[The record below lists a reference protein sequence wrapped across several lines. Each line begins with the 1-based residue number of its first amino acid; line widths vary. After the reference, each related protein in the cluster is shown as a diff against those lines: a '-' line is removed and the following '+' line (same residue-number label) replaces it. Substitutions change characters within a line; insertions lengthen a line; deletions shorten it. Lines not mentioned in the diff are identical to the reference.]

1 MLKLALLDI
10 GSNSIHM
17 ILTEIQPDFSYKV
30 LDRFKDVTRMGEETF
45 KSGQLSPTALAK
57 GTEVVKNLAT
67 LARNR
72 GFTRIEAVAT
82 SAVREAANGGQFIE
96 AIEQQSGIRVRVV
109 TGQEEARLIYLGV
122 RQSMDFGDRNVLI
135 ADVGGGSVELIVG
148 NRNKLLHSAS
158 LKLGAIR
165 LKDLYLKSDT
175 APTSGRLER
184 LEEAVEAQLKA
195 ALPRFK
201 KVGFDEFVGTSG
213 MIGNLAEIMHLH
225 KTDRPIPQL
234 NLARF
239 SFKDVVAVEKLLVKT
254 PLKQRHEIPGVD
266 PKRADVLVPAIM
278 VLRLLMERL
287 DIAEL
292 TISDKAIREG
302 LLHDFI
308 ERHREGIRAEQE
320 IPNVR
325 RRDVLRLAR
334 KCQYDPV
341 HTHHV
346 AKLCLQIFDQTVPAH
361 KLGEREREWLEY
373 AAILHDIGYLINS
386 RQHHKHSYYLI
397 KNCDLAGFTA
407 GEIELIA
414 NIARYH
420 RKAIPEDDHRTL
432 KDLPPDLRNT
442 LTVLGGVLRVGD
454 ALDRSHFG
462 VVQSVRCGV
471 TPDAVDISLIT
482 TDEAA
487 LELWAARER
496 TDLLSQGLKRTIRFT
511 KTAAHEELEA

>member
-1 MLKLALLDI
+1 MLTLALLDI

-17 ILTEIQPDFSYKV
+17 ILTEIQPDFSCKI
-30 LDRFKDVTRMGEETF
+30 LDRFKDVTRLGEETF
-45 KSGQLSPTALAK
+45 KSGHLSPGALAK
-57 GTEVVKNLAT
+57 GTAVVKSFVT

-82 SAVREAANGGQFIE
+82 SAVREASNGGEFIE
-96 AIEQQSGIRVRVV
+96 AIGRQTGVRIRVV

-122 RQSMDFGDRNVLI
+122 RQSMDFSDRNVLI

-148 NRNKLLHSAS
+148 NRNKLLHAAS

-165 LKDLYLKSDT
+165 LKDLYLRQDT
-175 APTSGRLER
+175 PSAGRLER
-184 LEEAVEAQLKA
+184 LEEAVEAQLRT

-201 KVGFDEFVGTSG
+201 KVGFDELVGTSG
-213 MIGNLAEIMHLH
+213 MIGNLAEIMHNQ
-225 KTDRPIPQL
+225 KTGRPIPQI

-239 SFKDVVAVEKLLVKT
+239 SYKDVVAAEKLLLKT
-254 PLKQRHEIPGVD
+254 PLKHRAEIPGVD
-266 PKRADVLVPAIM
+266 PKRVDVLVPAVI
-278 VLRLLMERL
+278 VLRVLMERL

-292 TISDKAIREG
+292 TVSDKAIREG
-302 LLHDFI
+302 LLYDFI
-308 ERHREGIRAEQE
+308 ERHREGIQAEQE
-320 IPNVR
+320 IPNIR
-325 RRDVLRLAR
+325 RRDVLRVAR

-346 AKLCLQIFDQTVPAH
+346 AKLCLQIFDQTASVH

-373 AAILHDIGYLINS
+373 AAILHDVGYLINI

-397 KNCDLAGFTA
+397 KNCDLVGFTA
-407 GEIELIA
+407 DEIELIA

-432 KDLPPDLRNT
+432 KDLPDDLRDT
-442 LTVLGGVLRVGD
+442 LTVLGGILRVGD

-462 VVQSVRCGV
+462 VVRSVQCMM
-471 TPDAVDISLIT
+471 TSAAMDIGLTT

-487 LELWAARER
+487 LEIWAARER
-496 TDLLSQGLKRTIRFT
+496 MDLLAQGLKRTIRFT
-511 KTAAHEELEA
+511 KTAAPEESEA

>member
-1 MLKLALLDI
+1 MLTLALLDI

-17 ILTEIQPDFSYKV
+17 ILTEIQPDFSYKI
-30 LDRFKDVTRMGEETF
+30 LDRFKDVTRLGEETF
-45 KSGQLSPTALAK
+45 KSGHLSPGALAK
-57 GTEVVKNLAT
+57 GTEVVKNFVT

-82 SAVREAANGGQFIE
+82 SAVREASNGGEFIE
-96 AIEQQSGIRVRVV
+96 AIGRQTGVRIRVV

-148 NRNKLLHSAS
+148 NRNKLLHATS

-165 LKDLYLKSDT
+165 LKDLYLRQDT
-175 APTSGRLER
+175 PSAGRLER
-184 LEEAVEAQLKA
+184 LEEAVEAQLRT

-201 KVGFDEFVGTSG
+201 KVGFDELVGTSG
-213 MIGNLAEIMHLH
+213 MIGNLAEIMHNQ
-225 KTDRPIPQL
+225 KTGRPIPQI

-239 SFKDVVAVEKLLVKT
+239 SYKDVVAAEKLLLKT
-254 PLKQRHEIPGVD
+254 PLKHRAEIPGVD
-266 PKRADVLVPAIM
+266 PKRVDVLVPAVI
-278 VLRLLMERL
+278 VLRVLMERL

-292 TISDKAIREG
+292 TVSDKAIREG
-302 LLHDFI
+302 LLYDFI
-308 ERHREGIRAEQE
+308 ERHREGIQAEQE

-325 RRDVLRLAR
+325 RRDVLRVAR

-346 AKLCLQIFDQTVPAH
+346 AKLCLQIFDQTASVH

-373 AAILHDIGYLINS
+373 AAILHDVGYLINI

-397 KNCDLAGFTA
+397 KNCDLVGFTA
-407 GEIELIA
+407 DEIELIA

-432 KDLPPDLRNT
+432 KDLPDDLRDT
-442 LTVLGGVLRVGD
+442 LTVLGGILRVGD

-462 VVQSVRCGV
+462 VVRSVQCMM
-471 TPDAVDISLIT
+471 TSAAMDIGLT
-482 TDEAA
+482 ATDEAA
-487 LELWAARER
+487 LEIWAARER
-496 TDLLSQGLKRTIRFT
+496 MDLLAQGLKRTIRFT
-511 KTAAHEELEA
+511 KTAAPEESEA

>member
-1 MLKLALLDI
+1 MLKLAILDI

-17 ILTEIQPDFSYKV
+17 ILTEIQPDFSYKI
-30 LDRFKDVTRMGEETF
+30 LDRFKDVTRLGEETF
-45 KSGQLSPTALAK
+45 KSGQFSPDVLAK
-57 GTEVVKNLAT
+57 GIDVVRNLAT
-67 LARNR
+67 LTRNR

-82 SAVREAANGGQFIE
+82 SAVREASNGGQFIE
-96 AIEQQSGIRVRVV
+96 AIQQQTGIRVRVV

-148 NRNKLLHSAS
+148 NRNKLLHAAS

-165 LKDLYLKSDT
+165 LKDLYLRQD
-175 APTSGRLER
+175 APSGGRLER
-184 LEEAVEAQLKA
+184 LKEAVETQLKT

-201 KVGFDEFVGTSG
+201 KVGFDDFVGTSG

-225 KTDRPIPQL
+225 KTGRPIPQL

-239 SFKDVVAVEKLLVKT
+239 SFKDVTAAEKLLVKT
-254 PLKQRHEIPGVD
+254 PLKQRHQIPGVD
-266 PKRADVLVPAIM
+266 PKRADVLVPAII
-278 VLRLLMERL
+278 VLRTLMERL
-287 DIAEL
+287 DISEL
-292 TISDKAIREG
+292 TVSDKAIREG

-308 ERHREGIRAEQE
+308 ERHREGIQAEQE
-320 IPNVR
+320 IPNIR

-346 AKLCLQIFDQTVPAH
+346 ARLCLQIFDQTASAH
-361 KLGEREREWLEY
+361 KRGGREREWLEY
-373 AAILHDIGYLINS
+373 AAILHDVGYLINS

-397 KNCDLAGFTA
+397 KNCDLVGFTA
-407 GEIELIA
+407 DEIELIA

-432 KDLPPDLRNT
+432 KDLSPDLRDT
-442 LTVLGGVLRVGD
+442 LTVLGGILRVGD

-462 VVQSVRCGV
+462 VVQSIHCAVSS
-471 TPDAVDISLIT
+471 DAVDIGLIA

-487 LELWAARER
+487 LEIWAARER

-511 KTAAHEELEA
+511 KTAAPEEPDA

>member
-1 MLKLALLDI
+1 MLTLALLDI

-30 LDRFKDVTRMGEETF
+30 LDRFKDVTRLGEETF
-45 KSGQLSPTALAK
+45 KSGQFSPATLAK
-57 GTEVVKNLAT
+57 GTEVVKNFVT

-82 SAVREAANGGQFIE
+82 SAVREASNGGEFIE
-96 AIEQQSGIRVRVV
+96 AIGSQTGVRIRVV

-148 NRNKLLHSAS
+148 NRNKLLHAAS

-165 LKDLYLKSDT
+165 LKDLYLRQDT
-175 APTSGRLER
+175 PSAGRLER
-184 LEEAVEAQLKA
+184 LEEAVEAQLRT

-201 KVGFDEFVGTSG
+201 KVGFDELVGTSG
-213 MIGNLAEIMHLH
+213 MIGNLAEIMHNQ
-225 KTDRPIPQL
+225 KTGRPIPQI

-239 SFKDVVAVEKLLVKT
+239 SYKDVVAAEKLLLKT
-254 PLKQRHEIPGVD
+254 PLKHRAEIPGVD
-266 PKRADVLVPAIM
+266 PKRVDVLVPAVI
-278 VLRLLMERL
+278 VLRVLMERL

-292 TISDKAIREG
+292 TVSDKAIREG
-302 LLHDFI
+302 LLYDFI
-308 ERHREGIRAEQE
+308 ERHREGIQAEQE

-325 RRDVLRLAR
+325 RRDVLRVAR

-346 AKLCLQIFDQTVPAH
+346 AKLCLQIFDQTATVH

-373 AAILHDIGYLINS
+373 AAILHDVGYLINI

-397 KNCDLAGFTA
+397 KNCDLVGFTA
-407 GEIELIA
+407 DEIELIA

-432 KDLPPDLRNT
+432 KDLPDDLRDT
-442 LTVLGGVLRVGD
+442 LTVLGGILRVGD

-462 VVQSVRCGV
+462 VVRSVQCVV
-471 TPDAVDISLIT
+471 TSAAVDIGLT
-482 TDEAA
+482 ATDEAA
-487 LELWAARER
+487 LEIWAARER
-496 TDLLSQGLKRTIRFT
+496 TDLLAQGLKRTIRFT
-511 KTAAHEELEA
+511 KTAAPEESEA

>member
-1 MLKLALLDI
+1 
-10 GSNSIHM
+10 
-17 ILTEIQPDFSYKV
+17 V
-30 LDRFKDVTRMGEETF
+30 R
-45 KSGQLSPTALAK
+45 
-57 GTEVVKNLAT
+57 NLAT
-67 LARNR
+67 LTRNR

-82 SAVREAANGGQFIE
+82 SAVREASNGGQFIE
-96 AIEQQSGIRVRVV
+96 AIQQQTGIRVRVV

-148 NRNKLLHSAS
+148 NRNKLLHAAS

-165 LKDLYLKSDT
+165 LKDLYLRQD
-175 APTSGRLER
+175 APSGGRLER
-184 LEEAVEAQLKA
+184 LKEAVETQLKA

-201 KVGFDEFVGTSG
+201 KVGFDDFVGTSG

-225 KTDRPIPQL
+225 KTGRPIPQL

-239 SFKDVVAVEKLLVKT
+239 SFKDVTAAEKLLVKT

-266 PKRADVLVPAIM
+266 PKRADVLVPAII
-278 VLRLLMERL
+278 VLRTLMERL
-287 DIAEL
+287 DISEL
-292 TISDKAIREG
+292 TVSDKAIREG

-308 ERHREGIRAEQE
+308 ERHREGIQAEQE
-320 IPNVR
+320 IPNIR

-346 AKLCLQIFDQTVPAH
+346 ARLCLQIFDQTASAH
-361 KLGEREREWLEY
+361 KRGEREREWLEY
-373 AAILHDIGYLINS
+373 AAILHDVGYLINS

-397 KNCDLAGFTA
+397 KNCDLVGFTA
-407 GEIELIA
+407 DEIELIA

-432 KDLPPDLRNT
+432 KDLSPDLRDT
-442 LTVLGGVLRVGD
+442 LTVLGGILRVGD

-462 VVQSVRCGV
+462 VVQSIHCAVSS
-471 TPDAVDISLIT
+471 DAVDIGLIA

-487 LELWAARER
+487 LEIWAARER

-511 KTAAHEELEA
+511 KTAAPEEPDA

>member
-1 MLKLALLDI
+1 MLKLAILDI

-17 ILTEIQPDFSYKV
+17 ILTEIQPDFSYKI
-30 LDRFKDVTRMGEETF
+30 LDRFKDVTRLGEETF
-45 KSGQLSPTALAK
+45 KSGHFSPDVLAK
-57 GTEVVKNLAT
+57 GIDVVRNLAT
-67 LARNR
+67 LTRNR

-82 SAVREAANGGQFIE
+82 SAVREASNGGQFIE
-96 AIEQQSGIRVRVV
+96 AIQQQTGIRVRVV

-135 ADVGGGSVELIVG
+135 TDVGGGSVELIVG
-148 NRNKLLHSAS
+148 NRNKLLHAAS

-165 LKDLYLKSDT
+165 LKDLYLRQD
-175 APTSGRLER
+175 APSGGRLER
-184 LEEAVEAQLKA
+184 LKEAVETQLKA

-201 KVGFDEFVGTSG
+201 KVGFDDFVGTSG

-225 KTDRPIPQL
+225 KTGRPIPQL

-239 SFKDVVAVEKLLVKT
+239 SFKDVTAAEKLLVKT

-266 PKRADVLVPAIM
+266 PKRADVLVPAII
-278 VLRLLMERL
+278 VLRTLMERL
-287 DIAEL
+287 DISEL
-292 TISDKAIREG
+292 TVSDKAIREG

-308 ERHREGIRAEQE
+308 ERHREGIQAEQE
-320 IPNVR
+320 IPNIR

-346 AKLCLQIFDQTVPAH
+346 ARLCLQIFDQTASAH
-361 KLGEREREWLEY
+361 KRGEREREWLEY
-373 AAILHDIGYLINS
+373 AAILHDVGYLINS

-397 KNCDLAGFTA
+397 KNCDLVGFTA
-407 GEIELIA
+407 DEIELIA

-432 KDLPPDLRNT
+432 KDLSPDLRDT
-442 LTVLGGVLRVGD
+442 LTVLGGILRVGD

-462 VVQSVRCGV
+462 VVQSIHCAVSS
-471 TPDAVDISLIT
+471 DAVDIGLIA

-487 LELWAARER
+487 LEIWAARER

-511 KTAAHEELEA
+511 KTAAPEEPDA

>member
-17 ILTEIQPDFSYKV
+17 ILTEIQPDFSYKI
-30 LDRFKDVTRMGEETF
+30 LDRFKDVTRLGEETF
-45 KSGQLSPTALAK
+45 KAGRFSPDAIEK
-57 GTEVVKNLAT
+57 GTDVVKNFVA

-82 SAVREAANGGQFIE
+82 SAVREAANGGHFIE
-96 AIEQQSGIRVRVV
+96 TIGRQTGIRIRVV
-109 TGQEEARLIYLGV
+109 TGLEEARLIYLGV
-122 RQSMDFGDRNVLI
+122 RQSMDFGNRNVLI

-148 NRNKLLHSAS
+148 SQKKLLHAAS

-165 LKDLYLKSDT
+165 LKDLYLKHDT
-175 APTSGRLER
+175 PSAGRLER
-184 LEEAVEAQLKA
+184 LKEAVETHLKA
-195 ALPRFK
+195 TLPRFK
-201 KVGFDEFVGTSG
+201 KVGFDDFVGTSG

-225 KTDRPIPQL
+225 KTGRPIPQL

-239 SFKDVVAVEKLLVKT
+239 SFKDVVAAEKLLVKT

-266 PKRADVLVPAIM
+266 PKRADVLVPAII
-278 VLRLLMERL
+278 VLRALMERL
-287 DIAEL
+287 DIDEF

-308 ERHREGIRAEQE
+308 ERHREGIQSEQE

-325 RRDVLRLAR
+325 RRDVLRVAR

-346 AKLCLQIFDQTVPAH
+346 AKLCLQIFDQTASAH

-373 AAILHDIGYLINS
+373 AAILHDVGYLINS

-397 KNCDLAGFTA
+397 KNCDLVGFTA
-407 GEIELIA
+407 DEIELIA

-432 KDLPPDLRNT
+432 KDLPEDLRDT
-442 LTVLGGVLRVGD
+442 LTVLGGILRVGD

-462 VVQSVRCGV
+462 VVQSVRCAMAS
-471 TPDAVDISLIT
+471 DEVDIGLIA

-487 LELWAARER
+487 LEIWAARER

-511 KTAAHEELEA
+511 VTAAPEEPDA

>member
-17 ILTEIQPDFSYKV
+17 ILTEIQPDFSYKF
-30 LDRFKDVTRMGEETF
+30 LDRFKDVTRLGEETF
-45 KSGQLSPTALAK
+45 KSGQFSPATLAK
-57 GTEVVKNLAT
+57 GTEVVKNFVT

-82 SAVREAANGGQFIE
+82 SAVREASNGGELIE
-96 AIEQQSGIRVRVV
+96 AIGRQTGIRIRVV

-122 RQSMDFGDRNVLI
+122 RQSMDFGDRNMLI
-135 ADVGGGSVELIVG
+135 ADVGGGSVELVVG
-148 NRNKLLHSAS
+148 NRNKLLHAAS

-165 LKDLYLKSDT
+165 LKDLYLRQDT
-175 APTSGRLER
+175 PSAGRLER
-184 LEEAVEAQLKA
+184 LEEAIGAQFKT

-201 KVGFDEFVGTSG
+201 KVGFDELVGTSG
-213 MIGNLAEIMHLH
+213 MIGNLAEIMHLQ
-225 KTDRPIPQL
+225 KTGRPIPQL

-239 SFKDVVAVEKLLVKT
+239 SYKEVAAAEKLLLKT
-254 PLKQRHEIPGVD
+254 PLKHRAEIPGVD
-266 PKRADVLVPAIM
+266 PKRVDVLVPSII
-278 VLRLLMERL
+278 VLRTLMERL

-292 TISDKAIREG
+292 TVSDKAIREG
-302 LLHDFI
+302 LLYDFI
-308 ERHREGIRAEQE
+308 ERHREGIQAEHE

-325 RRDVLRLAR
+325 RRDVLRVAR

-346 AKLCLQIFDQTVPAH
+346 AKLCLQIFDQTASVH

-373 AAILHDIGYLINS
+373 AAILHDVGYLINI

-397 KNCDLAGFTA
+397 KNCDLTGFTA
-407 GEIELIA
+407 DEIELIA

-432 KDLPPDLRNT
+432 KDLPADLRDT
-442 LTVLGGVLRVGD
+442 LTVLGGILRVGD

-462 VVQSVRCGV
+462 VIRSVRCLV
-471 TPDAVDISLIT
+471 TSEALDIGLTAS
-482 TDEAA
+482 DEAA
-487 LELWAARER
+487 LEIWAARER
-496 TDLLSQGLKRTIRFT
+496 MDLLAQGLKRTIRFT
-511 KTAAHEELEA
+511 KAAVPEEPDA

>member
-17 ILTEIQPDFSYKV
+17 ILTEIQPDFSYKI
-30 LDRFKDVTRMGEETF
+30 LDRFKDVTRLGEETF
-45 KSGQLSPTALAK
+45 KSGQLSPDALAR
-57 GTEVVKNLAT
+57 GTDVVKNLAT
-67 LARNR
+67 LTRNR

-82 SAVREAANGGQFIE
+82 SAVREASNGGQLIE
-96 AIEQQSGIRVRVV
+96 AIEQQTGIRVRVV

-148 NRNKLLHSAS
+148 NRNKLLHAAS

-165 LKDLYLKSDT
+165 LKDLYLRPDT
-175 APTSGRLER
+175 TPSAGRLER
-184 LEEAVEAQLKA
+184 LKEAVEAQLKA
-195 ALPRFK
+195 VLPRFK
-201 KVGFDEFVGTSG
+201 KVGFDDFVGTSG

-234 NLARF
+234 NMARF
-239 SFKDVVAVEKLLVKT
+239 SFKDVAAAEKLLVKT

-266 PKRADVLVPAIM
+266 PKRADVLVPAII
-278 VLRLLMERL
+278 VLRALMERL
-287 DIAEL
+287 DIDEI

-308 ERHREGIRAEQE
+308 ERHREGIQAEQE

-346 AKLCLQIFDQTVPAH
+346 ARLCLQIFDQTASAH
-361 KLGEREREWLEY
+361 KLGERAREWLEY
-373 AAILHDIGYLINS
+373 AAILHDVGYLINS

-397 KNCDLAGFTA
+397 KNCDLVGFTA
-407 GEIELIA
+407 DEIELIA

-432 KDLPPDLRNT
+432 KDLPPDLRDT
-442 LTVLGGVLRVGD
+442 LTVLGGILRVGD

-462 VVQSVRCGV
+462 VVQSVRCAV
-471 TPDAVDISLIT
+471 SSEAVDISLT
-482 TDEAA
+482 ATDEAA
-487 LELWAARER
+487 LEIWAARER
-496 TDLLSQGLKRTIRFT
+496 TDLLGQGLKRTIRFT
-511 KTAAHEELEA
+511 QTAATEESDA

>member
-17 ILTEIQPDFSYKV
+17 ILTEIQPDFSYKI
-30 LDRFKDVTRMGEETF
+30 LDRFKDVTRLGEETF
-45 KSGQLSPTALAK
+45 KAGRFSPDAIEK
-57 GTEVVKNLAT
+57 GTDVVKNFVA

-82 SAVREAANGGQFIE
+82 SAVREAANGGHFIE
-96 AIEQQSGIRVRVV
+96 TIGHQTGIRIRVV
-109 TGQEEARLIYLGV
+109 TGLEEARLIYLGV

-148 NRNKLLHSAS
+148 SQKKLLHAAS

-165 LKDLYLKSDT
+165 LKDLYLKHDT
-175 APTSGRLER
+175 PSAGRLER
-184 LEEAVEAQLKA
+184 LKEAVETQLKA

-239 SFKDVVAVEKLLVKT
+239 SFKDVVTAEKLLVKT

-266 PKRADVLVPAIM
+266 PKRADVLVPAII
-278 VLRLLMERL
+278 VLRALMERL
-287 DIAEL
+287 DIDEF

-302 LLHDFI
+302 LLYDFI
-308 ERHREGIRAEQE
+308 ERHREGIQSEQE

-325 RRDVLRLAR
+325 RRDVLRVAR
-334 KCQYDPV
+334 RCQYDPV

-346 AKLCLQIFDQTVPAH
+346 ARLCLQIFDQTASAH

-397 KNCDLAGFTA
+397 KNCDLVGFTA
-407 GEIELIA
+407 DEIELIA

-432 KDLPPDLRNT
+432 KDLPEDLRDT
-442 LTVLGGVLRVGD
+442 LTVLGGILRVGD

-462 VVQSVRCGV
+462 VVQSVRCAMSS
-471 TPDAVDISLIT
+471 DAVDIGLIA

-487 LELWAARER
+487 LETWAARER

-511 KTAAHEELEA
+511 MTAAPEEPDA

>member
-17 ILTEIQPDFSYKV
+17 ILTEIQPDFSYKI
-30 LDRFKDVTRMGEETF
+30 LDRFKDVTRVGEDTF
-45 KSGQLSPTALAK
+45 KSGQLSPTALAR

-82 SAVREAANGGQFIE
+82 SAVREASNGGQLIE
-96 AIEQQSGIRVRVV
+96 AIEQQTGIRVRVV

-148 NRNKLLHSAS
+148 NRTKLLHAAS

-165 LKDLYLKSDT
+165 LKDLYLGQDT
-175 APTSGRLER
+175 PSAGRLER
-184 LEEAVEAQLKA
+184 LKEAVETQLKA

-239 SFKDVVAVEKLLVKT
+239 SFKDVVAAEKLLVKT
-254 PLKQRHEIPGVD
+254 PLKQRHEIPGAD
-266 PKRADVLVPAIM
+266 PKRADVLVPAII
-278 VLRLLMERL
+278 VLRALMERL
-287 DIAEL
+287 DIEEI

-308 ERHREGIRAEQE
+308 ERHREGIQAEQE

-346 AKLCLQIFDQTVPAH
+346 ARLCLQLFDQTAPVH

-373 AAILHDIGYLINS
+373 AAILHDVGYLINS

-397 KNCDLAGFTA
+397 KNCDLVGFTA
-407 GEIELIA
+407 DEIELIA

-432 KDLPPDLRNT
+432 KDLSEDLRDT
-442 LTVLGGVLRVGD
+442 LTVLGGILRVGD

-462 VVQSVRCGV
+462 VVQSVRCTV
-471 TPDAVDISLIT
+471 SPDAVDIGLIA

-487 LELWAARER
+487 LEIWAARER
-496 TDLLSQGLKRTIRFT
+496 TDLLSHVLRRKIRFT
-511 KTAAHEELEA
+511 KTAAQEEIDA

>member
-1 MLKLALLDI
+1 MLKLAILDI

-17 ILTEIQPDFSYKV
+17 ILTEIQPDFSYKI
-30 LDRFKDVTRMGEETF
+30 LDRFKDVTRLGEETF
-45 KSGQLSPTALAK
+45 KSGQFSTDVLAK
-57 GTEVVKNLAT
+57 GIDVVRNLAT
-67 LARNR
+67 LTRNR

-82 SAVREAANGGQFIE
+82 SAVREASNGGQFIE
-96 AIEQQSGIRVRVV
+96 AIQQQTGIRVRVV

-148 NRNKLLHSAS
+148 NRNKLLHAAS

-165 LKDLYLKSDT
+165 LKDLYLRQD
-175 APTSGRLER
+175 APSGGRLER
-184 LEEAVEAQLKA
+184 LKEAVETQLKT

-201 KVGFDEFVGTSG
+201 KVGFDDFVGTSG

-225 KTDRPIPQL
+225 KTGRPIPQL

-239 SFKDVVAVEKLLVKT
+239 SFKDVTAAEKLLVKT
-254 PLKQRHEIPGVD
+254 PLKQRHQIPGVD
-266 PKRADVLVPAIM
+266 PKRADVLVPAII
-278 VLRLLMERL
+278 VLRTLMERL
-287 DIAEL
+287 DISEL
-292 TISDKAIREG
+292 TVSDKAIREG

-308 ERHREGIRAEQE
+308 ERHREGIQAEQE
-320 IPNVR
+320 IPNIR

-346 AKLCLQIFDQTVPAH
+346 ARLCLQIFDQTASAH
-361 KLGEREREWLEY
+361 KRGGREREWLEY
-373 AAILHDIGYLINS
+373 AAILHDVGYLINS

-397 KNCDLAGFTA
+397 KNCDLVGFTA
-407 GEIELIA
+407 DEIELIA

-432 KDLPPDLRNT
+432 KDLSPDLRDT
-442 LTVLGGVLRVGD
+442 LTVLGGILRVGD

-462 VVQSVRCGV
+462 VVQSIHCAVSS
-471 TPDAVDISLIT
+471 DAVDIGLIA

-487 LELWAARER
+487 LEIWAARER

-511 KTAAHEELEA
+511 KTAAPEEPDA

>member
-17 ILTEIQPDFSYKV
+17 ILTEIQPDFSCKI
-30 LDRFKDVTRMGEETF
+30 LDRFKDVTRLGEETF
-45 KSGQLSPTALAK
+45 KSGQFSHEALAK
-57 GTEVVKNLAT
+57 GASVVKNFVT

-82 SAVREAANGGQFIE
+82 SAVREASNGGAFIE
-96 AIEQQSGIRVRVV
+96 AIGRQTGIRIRVV
-109 TGQEEARLIYLGV
+109 TGLEEARLIYLGV

-148 NRNKLLHSAS
+148 NRNKLLHAAS

-165 LKDLYLKSDT
+165 LKDLYLRSDST
-175 APTSGRLER
+175 PSAGRLER
-184 LEEAVEAQLKA
+184 LEQTVEAQLKT

-201 KVGFDEFVGTSG
+201 KIGFHDFVGTSG

-239 SFKDVVAVEKLLVKT
+239 SFKDVAAAEKLLVKT

-266 PKRADVLVPAIM
+266 PKRTDVLVPAVI
-278 VLRLLMERL
+278 VLRTLMERL
-287 DIAEL
+287 GIEEI
-292 TISDKAIREG
+292 TVSDKAIREG
-302 LLHDFI
+302 LLYDFI
-308 ERHREGIRAEQE
+308 EQHREGIQAERE

-325 RRDVLRLAR
+325 RRDVLRVAR

-346 AKLCLQIFDQTVPAH
+346 AKLCLQIFDQTASVH
-361 KLGEREREWLEY
+361 KLGEQEREWLEY
-373 AAILHDIGYLINS
+373 AAILHDVGYLINS

-397 KNCDLAGFTA
+397 KNCDLVGFTA
-407 GEIELIA
+407 DEIELIA

-432 KDLPPDLRNT
+432 KDLPPDLRDT
-442 LTVLGGVLRVGD
+442 LTVLGGILRVGD

-462 VVQSVRCGV
+462 VVQSVRCAV
-471 TPDAVDISLIT
+471 SSDAVDIGLIAT
-482 TDEAA
+482 EEAA
-487 LELWAARER
+487 LEIWAARER

-511 KTAAHEELEA
+511 KTDAPEEPVA

>member
-17 ILTEIQPDFSYKV
+17 ILTEIQPDFSYKI
-30 LDRFKDVTRMGEETF
+30 LDRFKDVTRVGEDTF
-45 KSGQLSPTALAK
+45 KSGQLSPTALAR

-82 SAVREAANGGQFIE
+82 SAVREASNGGQLIE
-96 AIEQQSGIRVRVV
+96 AIEQQTGIRVRVV

-148 NRNKLLHSAS
+148 NRTKLLHAAS

-165 LKDLYLKSDT
+165 LKDLYLGQDT
-175 APTSGRLER
+175 PSAGRLER
-184 LEEAVEAQLKA
+184 LKEAVETQLKA

-239 SFKDVVAVEKLLVKT
+239 SFKDVVAAEKLLVKT

-266 PKRADVLVPAIM
+266 PKRADVLVPAII
-278 VLRLLMERL
+278 VLRALMERL
-287 DIAEL
+287 DIEEI

-308 ERHREGIRAEQE
+308 ERHREGIQAEQE

-346 AKLCLQIFDQTVPAH
+346 ARLCLQLFDQTAPVH

-373 AAILHDIGYLINS
+373 AAILHDVGYLINS

-397 KNCDLAGFTA
+397 KNCDLVGFTA
-407 GEIELIA
+407 DEIELIA

-432 KDLPPDLRNT
+432 KDLSEDLRDT
-442 LTVLGGVLRVGD
+442 LTVLGGILRVGD

-462 VVQSVRCGV
+462 VVQSVRCTV
-471 TPDAVDISLIT
+471 SPDAVDIGLIA

-487 LELWAARER
+487 LEIWAARER
-496 TDLLSQGLKRTIRFT
+496 TDLLSHVLRRKIRFT
-511 KTAAHEELEA
+511 KTAAQEEIDA